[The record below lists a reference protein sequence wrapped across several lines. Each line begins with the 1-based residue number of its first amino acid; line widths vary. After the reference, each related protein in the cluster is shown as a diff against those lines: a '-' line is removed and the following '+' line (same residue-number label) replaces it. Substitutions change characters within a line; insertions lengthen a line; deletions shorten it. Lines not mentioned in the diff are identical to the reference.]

1 MRRGGFLQLLIL
13 TVCLILLA
21 TSNVTAQDACEG
33 NFDCDQDVDGTDAAV
48 FKEDFGRSAFKNPC
62 PSCPPPAPVL
72 KTGQTTVYFPRDDG
86 YWQQA
91 VGAPWPN
98 PRFTDNLDGTVTD
111 NLTGLIWLKD
121 ANCLGARTWQ
131 QALMDC
137 QLLAHG
143 QCDLADGSSL
153 EDWRLPNRFELE
165 SLLSLKYTAPAI
177 PSGHPFTNVISA
189 VYWSSTTTAIADDL
203 AWGVNFNNGST
214 DYAQKSGVMTFVWP
228 VRGGQ

>member
-1 MRRGGFLQLLIL
+1 MKRTVLFTIITILSCLLFCSGSQVI
-13 TVCLILLA
+13 
-21 TSNVTAQDACEG
+21 AQDFCEG
-33 NFDCDQDVDGTDAAV
+33 NFDYDKDVDGTDAAT
-48 FKEDFGRSAFKNPC
+48 FKSDSGRSPFQNPC
-62 PSCPPPAPVL
+62 PDDGPAPVP
-72 KTGQTTVYFPRDDG
+72 KTGQNTVYFPRDDG
-86 YWQQA
+86 DLEKG
-91 VGAPWPN
+91 VEWPN
-98 PRFTDNLDGTVTD
+98 PRFTDNSGGTVTD

-143 QCDLADGSSL
+143 QCDLTDGSSL
-153 EDWRLPNRFELE
+153 GDWRLPNRFELE
-165 SLLSLKYTAPAI
+165 SLLSLKYTGPAI

-189 VYWSSTTTAIADDL
+189 FYWSSTTTAIADDR

-214 DYAQKSGVMTFVWP
+214 DYFLKSGVLTFVWP